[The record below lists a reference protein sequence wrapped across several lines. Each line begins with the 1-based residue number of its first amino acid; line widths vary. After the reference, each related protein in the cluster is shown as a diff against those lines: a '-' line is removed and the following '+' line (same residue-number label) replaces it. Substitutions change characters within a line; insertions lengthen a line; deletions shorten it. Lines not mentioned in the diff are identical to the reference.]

1 MRSFFIAGTK
11 STASEK
17 SFYGPWNRL
26 LNTMFPVDSKFE
38 VHPQYP
44 PPGLN
49 KESVDFVAVLIRI
62 NKIPVFMVEVKPPA
76 NFHLQS
82 KRTDADEQLRRR
94 LLETSVATKIPVLHG
109 ISAFGTKIAFYNF
122 DLATKVM
129 EPRQITPD
137 PELVTDAAPEE
148 WWAFDILEEEG
159 AKKFQDVVEN
169 VKEMCSPLLS

>member
-38 VHPQYP
+38 VVPESP
-44 PPGLN
+44 PVTLH
-49 KESVDFVAVLIRI
+49 EVVDFLILFI
-62 NKIPVFMVEVKPPA
+62 YVEGTPVFVVEVKPPA
-76 NFHLQS
+76 DVCFPS
-82 KRTDADEQLRRR
+82 TRREADQQLRRR
-94 LLETSVATKIPVLHG
+94 LVDNSVDTKIPVLHG
-109 ISAFGTKIAFYNF
+109 ISAFGTKIAFYKF

-159 AKKFQDVVEN
+159 VKKFQDVVEN